1 MKSVKWILFSIL
13 LMLIH
18 VNVSSQNNELGV
30 VVGSFNGFSYK
41 RIVSNS
47 FATLSEIGFPF
58 YKSPCLIQDGDLNK
72 VANGTMSLWGFE
84 LDQNFLFN
92 RQFENQW
99 TFFVGG
105 GVSVGMVV
113 DYYTYDVFAKTGV
126 NAIVGCEYA
135 FSNVPLGISLDF
147 RPGYGTMYFPENVL
161 LVSLF
166 DWKLALS
173 LRYCF

>member
-1 MKSVKWILFSIL
+1 MKSMKKIIVCIL
-13 LMLIH
+13 LMIFSI
-18 VNVSSQNNELGV
+18 NVFSQNNEFGI

-41 RIVSNS
+41 RVVSNS
-47 FATLSEIGFPF
+47 FATLSEIGFPL

-84 LDQNFLFN
+84 IDQNFLFN
-92 RQFENQW
+92 KQFQDQW
-99 TFFVGG
+99 TFFAGG
-105 GVSVGMVV
+105 GISVGFVA
-113 DYYTYDVFAKTGV
+113 DYNTYDVFAKTGV
-126 NAIVGCEYA
+126 NAIVGCEYS
-135 FSNVPLGISLDF
+135 FLKVPLGISMDF

-161 LVSLF
+161 LISLF